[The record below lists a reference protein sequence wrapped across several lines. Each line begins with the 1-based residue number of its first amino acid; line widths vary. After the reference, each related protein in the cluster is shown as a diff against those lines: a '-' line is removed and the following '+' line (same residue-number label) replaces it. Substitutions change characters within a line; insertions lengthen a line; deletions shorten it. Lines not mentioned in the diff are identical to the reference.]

1 VEQINKYNSFLSIG
15 RYIFITILVIGF
27 YLLWDE
33 NQSLKSTLLQVTHQ
47 LNIENEKN
55 KKLQEIIFQNKQT
68 PKTQSVQK
76 LDKKVDGKINDIA
89 KTKEKITETNAKE
102 IVIIL
107 PENEKN
113 YSKVIPNIDY
123 KNIPLEKDTQKEEN
137 LKINP
142 EVFIDKDEKK
152 INGGKINIETKF

>member
-1 VEQINKYNSFLSIG
+1 VEQINKYNFFLSIG
-15 RYIFITILVIGF
+15 GYIFITILVIGL

-55 KKLQEIIFQNKQT
+55 QKLQEIIFQNKQIS
-68 PKTQSVQK
+68 KIKSVQK
-76 LDKKVDGKINDIA
+76 LEKKVDEKTNDIV
-89 KTKEKITETNAKE
+89 KTKEKTTKTNAKE

-142 EVFIDKDEKK
+142 EVFIDKEKK
-152 INGGKINIETKF
+152 VNGGKIQIETKF